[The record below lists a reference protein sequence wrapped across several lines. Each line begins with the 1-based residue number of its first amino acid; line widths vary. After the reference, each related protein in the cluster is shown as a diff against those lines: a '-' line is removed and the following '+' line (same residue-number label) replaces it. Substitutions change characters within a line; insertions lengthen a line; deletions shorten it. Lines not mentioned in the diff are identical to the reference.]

1 MHVYKIVEPKS
12 EVHAYFTSKQHRG
25 CGASTSAVRKSEFK
39 ERGMIRILR
48 SQLILGFYIFAP
60 LWNPLA
66 KNGEKRAWPK
76 PLSNYHVP

>member
-39 ERGMIRILR
+39 ERGMKASLTKIAIIILR
-48 SQLILGFYIFAP
+48 
-60 LWNPLA
+60 
-66 KNGEKRAWPK
+66 
-76 PLSNYHVP
+76 NYSCTVTNY